1 MRPPEA
7 APDVCRC
14 KACRDSAADIAAGTV
29 KWASVYG
36 DHCANC
42 GFFKSRSADWFWG
55 QCLRFSLR
63 PVDGGMK
70 LLRVEGTKPAAG
82 TLPWIVQANF
92 SCGEFQPL
100 HETAARDGRT
110 R

>member
-1 MRPPEA
+1 MRREA
-7 APDVCRC
+7 ASDDCQC

-42 GFFKSRSADWFWG
+42 GFFKPRGLFKG
-55 QCLRFSLR
+55 ECLRFALR
-63 PVDGGMK
+63 PVDEGMK
-70 LLRVEGTKPAAG
+70 LVRTEGARPAAG
-82 TLPWIVQANF
+82 TLAWIVQANF
-92 SCGEFQPL
+92 SCGEFRPL
-100 HETAARDGRT
+100 HETAARNGRT